1 MVSSTIKQ
9 TRLHMNIML
18 FAHGGS
24 FNHGCEALVRSTTKI
39 LRSKYPK
46 AKITLFSYG
55 KEEDVKY
62 GVDKVVDELVSLKM
76 SIASTIHAY
85 ALALTYKLGFHNCY
99 DWYYHRQ
106 LFHHVKNGDIC
117 ISIGGDTYTYTG
129 WPQILAYV
137 NSNLKKRGAKT
148 VLWGCSVSEELLKD
162 SIFIEDAKSFDLITV
177 REPIS
182 QKLLQDAEVKDNVI
196 SVSDPAFELDIKPYD
211 IHQHFSNDR
220 SVVGINLSPL
230 IMSCENAENI
240 TLRNYQSLVKYII
253 ENTEYNVALIPHVV
267 VPTND
272 DRKAMSLITDVFKT
286 DRIASIPDM
295 DCERIKGAI
304 GGCKF
309 FIGARTHSTIAAY
322 SQAIP
327 TLVVGY
333 SVKAKGIAESLFGTC
348 ENYVLPVQGLQKTD
362 ELTYAFQWL
371 EQHEEVF
378 RQHLEEK
385 MPDYKQHCYDWE
397 KKMNEFM

>member
-1 MVSSTIKQ
+1 
-9 TRLHMNIML
+9 MNIIL

-39 LRSKYPK
+39 LRAKCPN

-55 KEEDVKY
+55 KAEDVKY
-62 GVDKVVDELVSLKM
+62 GVDNVVDELVSLKM
-76 SIASTIHAY
+76 SITSTIHAY
-85 ALALTYKLGFHNCY
+85 ALALAYKLGFHNCY

-106 LFHHVKNGDIC
+106 LFRRVKKGDIC

-129 WPQILAYV
+129 CPQMLAYV
-137 NSNLKKRGAKT
+137 NSKLKKSGAKT
-148 VLWGCSVSEELLKD
+148 VLWGCSVSEELIKD

-182 QKLLQDAEVKDNVI
+182 QKLLQDADVKDNVI
-196 SVSDPAFELDIKPYD
+196 SVSDPAFELDIKPYN
-211 IHQHFSNDR
+211 ILQHFSNVR
-220 SVVGINLSPL
+220 PVVGINLSPL
-230 IMSCENAENI
+230 IMSCENAEKI

-272 DRKAMSLITDVFKT
+272 DCKAMSLITDVFKT
-286 DRIASIPDM
+286 DRIANIPDM

-322 SQAIP
+322 SQCIP

-333 SVKAKGIAESLFGTC
+333 SVKAKGIAESLFGTY
-348 ENYVLPVQGLQKTD
+348 ENYVLPVQSLQKKD
-362 ELTYAFQWL
+362 ELTHAFKWL
-371 EQHEEVF
+371 EQHEEDI
-378 RQHLEEK
+378 RQHLEVK
-385 MPDYKQHCYDWE
+385 MPDYKKHCYDWE
-397 KKMNEFM
+397 KEMNEFI